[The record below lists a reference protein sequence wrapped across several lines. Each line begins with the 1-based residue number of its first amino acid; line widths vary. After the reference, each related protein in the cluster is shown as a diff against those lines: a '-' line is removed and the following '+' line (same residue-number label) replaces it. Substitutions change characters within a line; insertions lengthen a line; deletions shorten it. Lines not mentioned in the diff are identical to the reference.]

1 MLVGVEEPIFLMT
14 HVQMFEVASSCVCD
28 NVSMEG
34 VGESATIVLK
44 DTIQYLQQNAIFF
57 LFQEKTRMTATM
69 PKKSHGNYE
78 LYPIHLDWTFYEL
91 EG

>member
-1 MLVGVEEPIFLMT
+1 
-14 HVQMFEVASSCVCD
+14 
-28 NVSMEG
+28 
-34 VGESATIVLK
+34 
-44 DTIQYLQQNAIFF
+44 
-57 LFQEKTRMTATM
+57 MTATM